1 MKALHWL
8 SVLLI
13 AALFMVGCEKD
24 HTLAPQPEAS
34 VTEGVTTLENAEAVA
49 MEMIALSGWSEEVEG
64 SSPSQMDLEK
74 SLAGGVI
81 SCERLHITGDV
92 YHYRYRV
99 KVGHGQYNRIGLHR
113 VVRENRPHRP
123 IRTAKAIFFQHGD
136 AKDFEGMYLPG
147 TRSPNTPDDF
157 GIAVYLAQNN
167 VDVWGIDQAWT
178 LVPQGVTNF
187 TFMANWGLQKQ
198 IDDLQIGL
206 ALARFTRAI
215 TGNGLKKMILSGY
228 SSGVMTGIALLNQET
243 QMPQVFRQV
252 KGFIPID
259 LGFKLDDPYLRQF
272 FEDYYYFTQS
282 LISGGQYQ
290 EDIVFALVGYLA
302 RTDPDGDSP
311 IFPGFTNLQA
321 AMFFGAG
328 QVFGEDANFHYLAG
342 VLENGF
348 PVGLQ
353 LVTNE
358 QWFDFLENAVPYEPL
373 LFEADYS
380 ALMSNA
386 VEVPFDDHFSEIE
399 VPIFNVAAK
408 GGIGQLSVYGTTLVG
423 SSDITHLIVNIGAP
437 SILEEFGHI
446 DIFIANNAQSL
457 AWQPILSWIEEHT
470 N

>member
-1 MKALHWL
+1 MKKLFLL
-8 SVLLI
+8 SILLLAVLLI
-13 AALFMVGCEKD
+13 AGCEKD
-24 HTLAPQPEAS
+24 QVLAPQPEAA
-34 VTEGVTTLENAEAVA
+34 VGEEVATIENAEAVA
-49 MEMIALSGWSEEVEG
+49 MEMIALGGWSEEIEG
-64 SSPSQMDLEK
+64 SSPSPTDLEK
-74 SLAGGVI
+74 SLSGGII
-81 SCERLHITGDV
+81 SCERLHITGNI

-99 KVGHGQYNRIGLHR
+99 RVGHGQYNRIGLHR

-157 GIAVYLAQNN
+157 GIAVYLAQND

-178 LVPQGVTNF
+178 LVPQGVTDF
-187 TFMANWGLQKQ
+187 SFMANWGLQKQ
-198 IDDLQIGL
+198 VDDLQIGL

-243 QMPQVFRQV
+243 QMPPGLRQV

-259 LGFKLDDPYLRQF
+259 LGFKLNDPYLRQF
-272 FEDYYYFTQS
+272 FEDYYNFTQA

-290 EDIVFALVGYLA
+290 EDIIFALVGHLA
-302 RTDPDGDSP
+302 RTDPNGDSP
-311 IFPGFTNLQA
+311 IFPGFTNLEA
-321 AMFFGAG
+321 ALFFGAG
-328 QVFGEDANFHYLAG
+328 QVFGEDATFHYLAG
-342 VLENGF
+342 VLESGF
-348 PVGLQ
+348 PVALQ

-380 ALMSNA
+380 ALLSDA
-386 VEVPFDDHFSEIE
+386 VDVPFDDHFSEIE
-399 VPIFNVAAK
+399 VPIFNVAAA

-423 SSDITHLIVNIGAP
+423 SSDVTHLIANISAP

-446 DIFIANNAQSL
+446 DIFIANNAEML
-457 AWQPILSWIEEHT
+457 VWEPVLNWIEGHS